1 MFLKFIR
8 YGDNASTEKNYV
20 ILNLVH
26 GGSVLK
32 TLCFWP
38 SLKKK
43 TSVDT
48 SHNYATL
55 HSNIFF
61 TRNYEKHNH
70 IIKSRLTEE
79 DLFYLEGQMKILNY
93 IVSYIDTT
101 RVNINRKN

>member
-38 SLKKK
+38 SLKKNNFGWSK
-43 TSVDT
+43 SQLR
-48 SHNYATL
+48 HIIKY
-55 HSNIFF
+55 FF
-61 TRNYEKHNH
+61 TRNYEKYNH